1 MYIGDTQQ
9 SANSGGAGVTI
20 KCTKGVYYAQQGI
33 SPCAD
38 VAVSGKFRIS
48 DGTEITN
55 TANIERGYKTG
66 YNIIQTAGVKTNS
79 TGGNGGHGMEG
90 GQGGGY
96 NSPGGG
102 GSGYH
107 DGSVTVVSTMQGG
120 STGGAKIIIRL
131 QT

>member
-1 MYIGDTQQ
+1 MALGTKQQ
-9 SANSGGAGVTI
+9 ASERLIDLILEMVIENEALDNKPVGTRVINST
-20 KCTKGVYYAQQGI
+20 
-33 SPCAD
+33 
-38 VAVSGKFRIS
+38 S

-55 TANIERGYKTG
+55 TASINRGYKVG
-66 YNIIQTAGVKTNS
+66 YNIIQTAGAKTNS
-79 TGGNGGHGMEG
+79 TGGNGGHGMGG

-107 DGSVTVVSTMQGG
+107 DGSVTVVSSIPGHRREN
-120 STGGAKIIIRL
+120 AKLIIRL